1 MRPIGNAKAKPT
13 SQIMTMMTFDI
24 SLEGVRRRGYIM
36 ARYLEQ
42 GMPYFFAK
50 LRHSRL
56 FMVTLILSR
65 ILFSS
70 LAQGIIGL

>member
-42 GMPYFFAK
+42 CQK
-50 LRHSRL
+50 ILRSCVRVKGDPDL
-56 FMVTLILSR
+56 TLDTLIC
-65 ILFSS
+65 
-70 LAQGIIGL
+70 